1 MSKLFEGKEKKEDQT
16 GDVVKDSN
24 TRETA
29 LLPCN
34 ADYGR

>member
-1 MSKLFEGKEKKEDQT
+1 MSKLFEGKEKKR
-16 GDVVKDSN
+16 GSNRGKVKDSN